1 MTLIGGPW
9 DRPCPSGQVRFF
21 FLWEIGFREFL
32 WKYGEVWIGW
42 YPNYIGMEAM
52 TVMVGLKNDLDFTA
66 AYVAVF
72 NLMLLGWICSAG
84 IAYIVRTDVGIAIG
98 QGDLRL
104 VRKFAI
110 MGMVLTFL
118 FGVVLSAS
126 IILYYKQVA
135 RVYSLVPEVL

>member
-1 MTLIGGPW
+1 
-9 DRPCPSGQVRFF
+9 
-21 FLWEIGFREFL
+21 
-32 WKYGEVWIGW
+32 
-42 YPNYIGMEAM
+42 MEAM
-52 TVMVGLKNDLDFTA
+52 TVMVGLKGDVDFTA

-72 NLMLLGWICSAG
+72 NLMILGWVCSAG

-104 VRKFAI
+104 VRKLSI

-118 FGVVLSAS
+118 FGVVFSAS
-126 IILYYKQVA
+126 IFLFSKQVA